1 MTPRKLPA
9 HPKNMKNNKHLCIL
23 CIPSLALLA
32 LVLSGCRSDVLV
44 SPDRQAISGPVGSD
58 GYSGMSRASQLQIS
72 VNSFATDKEDY
83 PLASAIEKQVA
94 GRLNQQG
101 LQVTPAGGDLSVGIT
116 VDSAVFDRSGNYYR
130 MEGTAD
136 TSVKRNFDRS
146 TVDSKIINV
155 RATRKL
161 GEAAARDALV
171 AELSRETADW
181 VGSTLGDNSLQLSAN
196 DIQIKVPF
204 WRNSANYTKTFIREV
219 RQVPGVANV
228 ILVEQDSA
236 QKLLTFRVV
245 YFKNKI
251 PEGILYRIA
260 RIDELG
266 IRL

>member
-1 MTPRKLPA
+1 
-9 HPKNMKNNKHLCIL
+9 MKQRNTIR
-23 CIPSLALLA
+23 SLSLLA
-32 LVLSGCRSDVLV
+32 AALFTVLFSGCASNVSV
-44 SPDRQAISGPVGSD
+44 SPDNQAISGPMGAD
-58 GYSGMSRASQLQIS
+58 GYTATSRASQLQIA
-72 VNSFATDKEDY
+72 VDTFAADKADY

-101 LQVTPAGGDLSVGIT
+101 LQVTPAGGDLSVGIA
-116 VDSAVFDRSGNYYR
+116 VSSAVFDRSGNYYR

-136 TSVKRNFDRS
+136 ASVKRNVDRS

-171 AELSRETADW
+171 SELSRETADW
-181 VGSTLGDNSLQLSAN
+181 VGSTLGDNSLQISAN
-196 DIQIKVPF
+196 DITVRVPLF
-204 WRNSANYTKTFIREV
+204 RDKANYTKKFIREV
-219 RQVPGVANV
+219 RKVGGVSSV
-228 ILVEQDSA
+228 ILVQEDA
-236 QKLLTFRVV
+236 NRKELTFRMV

-251 PEGILYRIA
+251 PEGILFRIA